1 MTVAEYFTAWLDKIK
16 DKVRP
21 NTYRS
26 YNGNMIN
33 HIIPYFKSKK
43 LKLQELVIS
52 DINDYF
58 EYMCEYTN
66 LSNTTL
72 KHHKQNISKA
82 LADAID
88 KGYISIN
95 PATGAKIPTLSK
107 KVDFEVKF
115 LNNSQLTELR
125 KLFKDTKIALPVILC
140 SIYGM
145 RRSEVL
151 GLKWC
156 NVDFENSRIYIRETL
171 QQSTKKLSGDSNF
184 TAPTKT
190 ESSERALPIT
200 KKAKELLLA
209 QYELQQANKTLLK
222 DSYVYSDY
230 VCTFDD
236 GNVISPNFLSKKFH
250 KVLANSDLPLI
261 RLHDLRHSV
270 ASNLLAMGFS
280 IVQVAE
286 WLGHSD
292 SRITLK
298 YYAHADITSKK
309 DIGNAL
315 DDVV

>member
-1 MTVAEYFTAWLDKIK
+1 M
-16 DKVRP
+16 
-21 NTYRS
+21 
-26 YNGNMIN
+26 
-33 HIIPYFKSKK
+33 
-43 LKLQELVIS
+43 
-52 DINDYF
+52 
-58 EYMCEYTN
+58 
-66 LSNTTL
+66 
-72 KHHKQNISKA
+72 
-82 LADAID
+82 
-88 KGYISIN
+88 
-95 PATGAKIPTLSK
+95 
-107 KVDFEVKF
+107 
-115 LNNSQLTELR
+115 
-125 KLFKDTKIALPVILC
+125 
-140 SIYGM
+140 
-145 RRSEVL
+145 
-151 GLKWC
+151 
-156 NVDFENSRIYIRETL
+156 
-171 QQSTKKLSGDSNF
+171 
-184 TAPTKT
+184 
-190 ESSERALPIT
+190 
-200 KKAKELLLA
+200 A